1 MEKEDINM
9 FKATKML
16 ASLMFLNLIGVIIL
30 RGWYLLMSQLLN
42 LTSLSQHV
50 QKLIIFVAF
59 TILASSALGFLAH
72 EIRIAPIENEDF
84 NDDNH

>member
-1 MEKEDINM
+1 
-9 FKATKML
+9 
-16 ASLMFLNLIGVIIL
+16 
-30 RGWYLLMSQLLN
+30 MSQLLN